1 MHGIALLI
9 TAVLLLAARLR
20 VRGGWLLWVGALLLA
35 LRLALIGRTL
45 ELWEW
50 SMGTFALGMD
60 QASAWVD
67 GLDATLEW
75 VSWGPL
81 VAWTLWSLWTWRR
94 TGVSPMGAPR
104 PESCPVPNAEPRA

>member
-9 TAVLLLAARLR
+9 TGVVLLAARLR
-20 VRGGWLLWVGALLLA
+20 VRGGWLLWVGAVLLA

-50 SMGTFALGMD
+50 SMGTFMLGMD

-75 VSWGPL
+75 VSWLPL
-81 VAWTLWSLWTWRR
+81 VAWAVWSVWRWRR
-94 TGVSPMGAPR
+94 TGLSPLGA
-104 PESCPVPNAEPRA
+104 